1 MNAGLDTAGLARNE
15 AVLIAPPAA
24 RSERLLSVDL
34 LRGTVMV
41 IMALDHTRDYFTY
54 VRFQPEDV
62 LHASLALFFT
72 RWITHFCAP
81 VFFFLAGTGAFLA
94 SRKKS
99 PKELSSFLVKRG
111 LFLVVM
117 EQTVITFCWTFVP
130 LFPGVI
136 ALVIWALGWSMVF
149 LGVLVRWLPVRAIAV
164 IGLVIVAGHNL
175 LDSVQPAQ
183 FGRFA
188 LLWQFLHVQSFHFF
202 TQFHGVPII
211 ALVLYPL
218 VPWIGVMATG
228 YAFGALLQKPPAER
242 RRWIF
247 SLGAACIVLFVV
259 LRAGHLYGNPP
270 ATPNS
275 FGPSSNG
282 DFHVQATLSQSV
294 IAFLNVQ
301 KYPPSLQYLLMT
313 LGPALLL
320 LAYFER
326 FTQPSLRQSL
336 TGAIVI
342 YGRVPMFYYV
352 LHILLIHVMSLVVAL
367 AFQQPAKWLIRGFF
381 VNQTPSGYGHG
392 LPFIYLIWLLAVA
405 ILYLPCKWFSE
416 LKARR
421 KDWWLSYI

>member
-1 MNAGLDTAGLARNE
+1 MNTGLDAAGLAQNP

-24 RSERLLSVDL
+24 RSERLVSVDL

-41 IMALDHTRDYFTY
+41 LMALDHTRDYLTY

-62 LHASLALFFT
+62 AHASLALFFT

-99 PKELSSFLVKRG
+99 PKELSGFLVKRG

-117 EQTVITFCWTFVP
+117 EQTVMTFCWSFMPV
-130 LFPGVI
+130 FPGI
-136 ALVIWALGWSMVF
+136 MGLVIWALGWSMVF
-149 LGVLVRWLPVRAIAV
+149 LGVLVRRLPLRAIAA
-164 IGLVIVAGHNL
+164 IGLAIVAGHNL
-175 LDSVQPAQ
+175 LDPIQPAH

-202 TQFHGVPII
+202 TQFHGTPII
-211 ALVLYPL
+211 ALVIYPL

-228 YAFGALLQKPPAER
+228 YAFGAVLQKPSAER
-242 RRWIF
+242 RRRIF
-247 SLGAACIVLFVV
+247 ILGAACTVLFIV

-270 ATPNS
+270 ATA
-275 FGPSSNG
+275 FGPPSNG
-282 DFHVQATLSQSV
+282 DFHVQASLAQSV

-326 FTQPSLRQSL
+326 SAQQPLHGL
-336 TGAIVI
+336 KGIVVI
-342 YGRVPMFYYV
+342 YGRVPMFYYI
-352 LHILLIHVMSLVVAL
+352 LHILLIHLTSLAVAL
-367 AFQQPAKWLIRGFF
+367 AFHQPAKWLIRGFF
-381 VNQTPSGYGHG
+381 VNPTPPGYGHG
-392 LPFIYLIWLLAVA
+392 LPFIYLIWLSVVA

-421 KDWWLSYI
+421 KDRWLSYI